1 MFHLFTKC
9 PICKSEIID
18 ILKTKSWTIPLYLTL
33 GYVLRQQGYVQS
45 VPYLIR
51 LSPIF
56 NTKITLTTQKTY
68 HIPQE
73 NSYISLIL
81 FFKMIHSNEIF

>member
-33 GYVLRQQGYVQS
+33 GYVLRQQGY
-45 VPYLIR
+45 
-51 LSPIF
+51 
-56 NTKITLTTQKTY
+56 
-68 HIPQE
+68 PQGG
-73 NSYISLIL
+73 IL
-81 FFKMIHSNEIF
+81 LG